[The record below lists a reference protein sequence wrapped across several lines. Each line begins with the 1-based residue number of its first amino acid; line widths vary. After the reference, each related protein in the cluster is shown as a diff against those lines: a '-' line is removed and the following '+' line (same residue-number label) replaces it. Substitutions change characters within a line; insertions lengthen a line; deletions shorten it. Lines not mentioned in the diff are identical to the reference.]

1 MAVNW
6 LQNWLMTNNS
16 LDPVLF
22 FRSVAIAKLTNRC
35 MIHFLL
41 LSGCNVRVDT
51 TLVGF
56 DQNLVNWERGNMS
69 FIFKGAGRVYKQG
82 ID

>member
-1 MAVNW
+1 M
-6 LQNWLMTNNS
+6 NN
-16 LDPVLF
+16 
-22 FRSVAIAKLTNRC
+22 
-35 MIHFLL
+35 FLL

-56 DQNLVNWERGNMS
+56 DQNLVNWERGSMS

-82 ID
+82 IDWDLVGINKG